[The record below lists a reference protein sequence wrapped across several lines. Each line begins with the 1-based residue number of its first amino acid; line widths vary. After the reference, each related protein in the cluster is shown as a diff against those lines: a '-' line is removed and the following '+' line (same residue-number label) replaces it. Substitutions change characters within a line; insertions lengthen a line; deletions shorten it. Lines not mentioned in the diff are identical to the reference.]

1 MVVRVGLNRR
11 ARVVVGWPLA
21 VGGAGRGVGVDC
33 GQARGEDRVLGGAGQ
48 VLRGVGGGH
57 RGVGHGVQG
66 ELQVS
71 QPFLMFLPSHV
82 DPGLT
87 HFNKLNGGNE
97 SLIQDELSVVKGI
110 QV

>member
-1 MVVRVGLNRR
+1 MVVRVGLDRR
-11 ARVVVGWPLA
+11 ARVVVGRPLA

-33 GQARGEDRVLGGAGQ
+33 GQARGKDRVLGGGGQ

-57 RGVGHGVQG
+57 GGVGHGVQG

-71 QPFLMFLPSHV
+71 QSLLMFLPSHV

-87 HFNKLNGGNE
+87 QLNKLNRVNE
-97 SLIQDELSVVKGI
+97 SLIQVELGVAKGI
-110 QV
+110 TV